1 MTGTI
6 IAALPR
12 RRFEY
17 SHLAGSATQTTVL
30 LPEIATCD
38 YNYAG
43 LFIRV
48 HARSMSSGQSLAFSL
63 YNILPSQDDLR
74 EFVEDDGTGAPYALL
89 TVTVTNSSPVTV
101 PRISY
106 DTTTRVGPFLK
117 MELKASQASSPA
129 SFYAELSAELL
140 LRETS

>member
-6 IAALPR
+6 ITALPR
-12 RRFEY
+12 RRLEY
-17 SHLAGSATQTTVL
+17 SYLGGSAYQTIVL
-30 LPEIATCD
+30 LPEVATCD

-48 HARSMSSGQSLAFSL
+48 HSRSMSAGQSLAFNL
-63 YNILPSQDDLR
+63 YNILPSRDDLR
-74 EFVEDDGTGAPYALL
+74 EFVEIDGAGAPSPLM
-89 TVTVTNSSPVTV
+89 TVTVTSAAPMTAPSFK
-101 PRISY
+101 Y

-117 MELKASQASSPA
+117 LALKASQASSPA